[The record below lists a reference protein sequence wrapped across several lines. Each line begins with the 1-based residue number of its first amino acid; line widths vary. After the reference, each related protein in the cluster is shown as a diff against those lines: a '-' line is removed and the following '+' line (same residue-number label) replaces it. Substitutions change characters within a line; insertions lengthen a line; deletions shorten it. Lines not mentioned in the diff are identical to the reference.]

1 MKTIFIF
8 NLVGGGSITTGYYK
22 NPEKTAEDYFTD
34 NSGRR
39 WFKSGDIGQV
49 ISQFYPSF
57 IPVLS
62 QFYPSST
69 LVSAIL
75 V

>member
-1 MKTIFIF
+1 MELIPLLKFF
-8 NLVGGGSITTGYYK
+8 FYFVGGGSITTGYYK

-49 ISQFYPSF
+49 ISPFYPCS

-62 QFYPSST
+62 QFNPS
-69 LVSAIL
+69 
-75 V
+75 